1 MKPMLELSQRIRA
14 AITEELEQELR
25 SRQPVSFLF
34 AKLFLFFSKKSKKR
48 ITAHLDRC
56 AHPQPS
62 AGAPRPAQRRR
73 KRRILTGDIGWN
85 GDWKQPGRNFS
96 ERREGRGMNFA
107 QFMLSY
113 IAKFRVMSLRPHS
126 LREGCSH

>member
-1 MKPMLELSQRIRA
+1 LENGKKSGRA
-14 AITEELEQELR
+14 G
-25 SRQPVSFLF
+25 SP
-34 AKLFLFFSKKSKKR
+34 FLFFLLSFFFSFLKKSKKR

-56 AHPQPS
+56 AHSQPS
-62 AGAPRPAQRRR
+62 AGAPRPAQRKR
-73 KRRILTGDIGWN
+73 KKKRILTGDIGWN